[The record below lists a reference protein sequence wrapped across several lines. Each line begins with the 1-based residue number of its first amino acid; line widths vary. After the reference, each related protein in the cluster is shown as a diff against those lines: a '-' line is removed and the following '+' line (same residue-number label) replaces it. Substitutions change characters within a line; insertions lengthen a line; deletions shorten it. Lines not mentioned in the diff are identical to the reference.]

1 MGSNPRISIKPCPI
15 QSSFLFFFKLENH
28 PSHNLQS
35 PWLTRQPSR
44 SFVRLSTSSPLK
56 TLPLLPA
63 TRTALPTRS
72 PRSTAS
78 PRRRPPSKST
88 KPSASKTTARQ
99 YPRQTKP
106 DQVFFLSAPLAHFSA
121 NF

>member
-1 MGSNPRISIKPCPI
+1 MGKLHRTHESL
-15 QSSFLFFFKLENH
+15 SSLVPSKVPLFFFKLENH
-28 PSHNLQS
+28 LSHNLQS

-88 KPSASKTTARQ
+88 KPSASKTPRRQ

-106 DQVFFLSAPLAHFSA
+106 NQNQVFFLSQHH
-121 NF
+121 